1 MINSNLSSKMKNNKK
16 LFYTI
21 MKNHSCNQNI
31 KMLNMEKNETLKKTE
46 AYFFH
51 KKIIYLFFIK
61 KYLFSSIYIIV
72 HIYIIY

>member
-1 MINSNLSSKMKNNKK
+1 MKNNKK

-31 KMLNMEKNETLKKTE
+31 KMLNMEKNETEKTE